1 MCQCGDSV
9 MQIVSESL
17 VNSSTDRTTRS
28 EVFRTSERAADT
40 DEMVVSVIDQVVHSM
55 AVELSLVTA
64 LMETVGPVADL
75 SGNPSGSCT
84 WKSHATR
91 A

>member
-1 MCQCGDSV
+1 MGSEVATFRIELSV
-9 MQIVSESL
+9 RATTLDAERSKSL
-17 VNSSTDRTTRS
+17 VDA
-28 EVFRTSERAADT
+28 AADT

-55 AVELSLVTA
+55 AVELSRVTA

-75 SGNPSGSCT
+75 SGNPSASCT
-84 WKSHATR
+84 WKTHNTR